1 MSRLGSDELVVEDD
15 GGVRCIT
22 LSRPEKLNC
31 FTEVMFDD
39 LTAILV
45 DSEVDHG
52 VRCVVLTGTGRAF
65 SAGWDLAEMGKK
77 IAHDDGRRH
86 GPSPCIEELIRFPK
100 PLISAV
106 NGLAIGFG
114 ATTPLHSDVAI
125 ASSDARF
132 RFPFAELGLAGESA
146 VTATLAARVGYQEA
160 ARLLLTCDWVDAEEA
175 AAIGLVW
182 KVVPPEDL
190 RACALDLA
198 GRIARHPRQS
208 VTATKRLLLASKVDA
223 VRAAFARELDNYAVL
238 LGGPANREAIEAV
251 SRKRQ
256 AKQTGDEST

>member
-1 MSRLGSDELVVEDD
+1 MSGLGSQDLVVTDD

-31 FTEVMFDD
+31 FTEAMFDD
-39 LTAILV
+39 LTEILI
-45 DSEVDHG
+45 DSEVNRD
-52 VRCVVLTGTGRAF
+52 VICVVITGTGRAF
-65 SAGWDLAEMGKK
+65 SAGWDLAEMGVK

-86 GPSPCIEELIRFPK
+86 GPGACIDELIRFQK
-100 PLISAV
+100 PLITAV

-114 ATTPLHSDVAI
+114 ATTPLHSDITV

-132 RFPFAELGLAGESA
+132 RFPFAEIGLAGESA
-146 VTATLAARVGYQEA
+146 STATLALRVGYQEA

-175 AAIGLVW
+175 ARIGLVW
-182 KVVPPEDL
+182 KVVPPEEL
-190 RACALDLA
+190 LSTVLDLA
-198 GRIARHPRQS
+198 HRIARHPRQS
-208 VTATKRLLLASKVDA
+208 VTATKRLLLATKIDA
-223 VRAAFARELDNYAVL
+223 VRTAMARELDNYALL

-256 AKQTGDEST
+256 AERNGT